1 MNIIKKQFILGITL
15 TAIFLINN
23 NHIQAQKGEFG
34 LRFMPTFSELSLNTS
49 TGNPVKGSTTLGLG
63 AGAFVGFNF
72 NSHIGLQLEGIYTS
86 ITQKYKELDTARKIR
101 LKYFNV
107 PLLLSLN
114 TNKYKAVNFNIVGGP
129 QLGVS
134 VGSSMESSGSGDGT
148 TETNAV
154 LAVKKGD
161 VGVVFGAGLDFGMN
175 PAQTIRIGLG
185 FRAVRGL
192 FDISDNHASQTNN
205 SYYVL
210 DRTKIKTNA
219 VYIGASILF

>member
-1 MNIIKKQFILGITL
+1 MKIITKQILMGVASI
-15 TAIFLINN
+15 AIFLTNN
-23 NHIQAQKGEFG
+23 NSANAQKGEFG

-49 TGNPVKGSTTLGLG
+49 DGSSIQGSTTLGFG
-63 AGAFVGFNF
+63 VGAFAGFNF
-72 NSHIGLQLEGIYTS
+72 NPHIGIQLEGIYTS
-86 ITQKYKELDTARKIR
+86 ITQKYKELDTERKIK
-101 LKYFNV
+101 LKYFNI

-114 TNKYKAVNFNIVGGP
+114 TNKYKTINFNVVGGP

-134 VGSSMESSGSGDGT
+134 VGSSMESSSSDGSA
-148 TETNAV
+148 ETNAI

-161 VGVVFGAGLDFGMN
+161 VGVVFGAGFDFGLN
-175 PAQTIRIGLG
+175 PAKTIRIGLG

-192 FDISDNHASQTNN
+192 FDISDNNATQSTD